1 MYGSVRASISPR
13 IILKHNA
20 SRAGG
25 TLEVNSRK
33 SRVNIGKE
41 FGIVKVMKK
50 TKQKIKKGAWFY
62 KVRGSYMPCSWQG
75 WTIEVGI
82 VVLFF
87 FATKALLFEDE
98 PFHASS
104 LFTLFT
110 YLIAL
115 GVASTWVANQK
126 S

>member
-1 MYGSVRASISPR
+1 
-13 IILKHNA
+13 
-20 SRAGG
+20 
-25 TLEVNSRK
+25 
-33 SRVNIGKE
+33 
-41 FGIVKVMKK
+41 
-50 TKQKIKKGAWFY
+50 
-62 KVRGSYMPCSWQG
+62 MPCSWQG